1 MVICTHTYT
10 SIKLKPIINIFFL
23 WLQEYNI
30 YIASV
35 ESKKPNKYMIIHVD
49 MNSQLKMLQLKKILF
64 QYPFNFQKTLKI
76 QDAPVMA
83 MGMPGM
89 AAPQVC

>member
-1 MVICTHTYT
+1 
-10 SIKLKPIINIFFL
+10 
-23 WLQEYNI
+23 
-30 YIASV
+30 
-35 ESKKPNKYMIIHVD
+35 MIIHVD
-49 MNSQLKMLQLKKILF
+49 TNSQLKMLQLKKILF

-89 AAPQVC
+89 AAPQVCNKLSVELTLINDKF

>member
-49 MNSQLKMLQLKKILF
+49 MNSQLKKILF